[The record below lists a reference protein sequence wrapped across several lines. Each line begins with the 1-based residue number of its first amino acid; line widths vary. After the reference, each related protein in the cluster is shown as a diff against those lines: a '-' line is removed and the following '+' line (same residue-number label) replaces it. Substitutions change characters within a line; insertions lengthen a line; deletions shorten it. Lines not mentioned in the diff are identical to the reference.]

1 MEDFINNFL
10 HVGVYK
16 FAYKSNTQKL
26 SVWDE
31 VQYIK
36 KRVQGFDRANLLE
49 TWSRKS
55 ESTTRLRPSAFHF
68 NFLDNLKTRHSLVH
82 VISYNWFLSC
92 AVLLTTI
99 ILSFNNYFFLLKT
112 LISFVPEYRLWVRC
126 KTSQSLHHGGD
137 SLPNSTAQFTTIG
150 SFSRRRF
157 LGTDDNR
164 KWAVF
169 QFNLSSHYHILI
181 AKYLFTCRD
190 E

>member
-1 MEDFINNFL
+1 MKARRFGQVL
-10 HVGVYK
+10 C
-16 FAYKSNTQKL
+16 
-26 SVWDE
+26 
-31 VQYIK
+31 
-36 KRVQGFDRANLLE
+36 
-49 TWSRKS
+49 
-55 ESTTRLRPSAFHF
+55 
-68 NFLDNLKTRHSLVH
+68 NFLDNLKTRHAPVGDILGATASYMSTLTIDFYLVQRC
-82 VISYNWFLSC
+82 SQQLFCPS
-92 AVLLTTI
+92 TI
-99 ILSFNNYFFLLKT
+99 FFFLLKT
-112 LISFVPEYRLWVRC
+112 FISFVPEYRLWVRC

-157 LGTDDNR
+157 WGTDDNR

>member
-1 MEDFINNFL
+1 MKYSI
-10 HVGVYK
+10 
-16 FAYKSNTQKL
+16 
-26 SVWDE
+26 
-31 VQYIK
+31 IMK

-55 ESTTRLRPSAFHF
+55 ESTTRLRQGAFQFPWQSKDKTQPRTCHLLQLIFILCSAAH
-68 NFLDNLKTRHSLVH
+68 
-82 VISYNWFLSC
+82 
-92 AVLLTTI
+92 
-99 ILSFNNYFFLLKT
+99 NNYFVLQQLFFFLLKT
-112 LISFVPEYRLWVRC
+112 FISFVPEYRLWVRC

-137 SLPNSTAQFTTIG
+137 SLPHSTAQFTTIG

-157 LGTDDNR
+157 WGTDDNR

-181 AKYLFTCRD
+181 AQYLFTCRD